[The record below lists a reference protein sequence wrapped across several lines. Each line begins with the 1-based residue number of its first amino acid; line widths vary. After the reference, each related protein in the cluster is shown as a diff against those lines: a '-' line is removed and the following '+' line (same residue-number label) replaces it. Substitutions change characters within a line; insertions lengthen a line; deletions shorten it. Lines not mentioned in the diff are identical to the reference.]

1 MRLSYTHR
9 VCLSKAD
16 RSFTGPLFNPLK
28 IAFLL
33 LLLLT
38 SHKVFS
44 LGKIDSLLKIWND
57 PSQADTNRLRAIGVV
72 CKEGYLYSNP
82 DSAIYFAQQA
92 IDFARKKNLKKYEA
106 LCISVKGGGF
116 YLKGDF
122 IKAMDL
128 FRKSLDLYEEI
139 KDKEGIANSL
149 SNMGNVYNEQGDN
162 ARAIDFFIRCLKI
175 REERGDKQ
183 SLPSS
188 LSNIGVVYWD
198 MGDKEKAM
206 QYFLK
211 SLEQDKSVQDK
222 KNTANVYNN
231 IAEIYKAQGQFRTSL
246 EYLNKSLKIREAEGD
261 ELEIAASLLNIGDVY
276 LSMGDLTRALDYQR
290 KSLKIAEEM
299 GDKVGQALSLLNIG
313 IIFQKENKIT
323 AATGYAKH
331 SLLLAKET
339 GNVTAIRDA
348 SKILFETYKKT
359 KKNVEALQMHELYV
373 LMKDSIISDES
384 KREVLRHELQY
395 NYEKQKALDEKEH
408 EKQLAIAELKSSEET
423 NKRKLQLSLFSAI
436 ILMSGGGAAY
446 WNKRNQSKLR
456 ELHLKAALH
465 AEEIKRK
472 NIEAELKL
480 QHEKERISR
489 DLHDSVGSQLTYIIS
504 QLDYTSVLS
513 GENENLQAKIH
524 NLSDNARELMQ
535 MLREIIWAIQ
545 KEELSL
551 KDFSF
556 KIKELLARYQGS
568 FPETQFHFELSDLP
582 ESAVTLKPAQLLNLF
597 RIIQEGVNNAIKHA
611 SAKNISVVLKLDAEG
626 HLQMLIEDDGLG
638 LPDKM
643 LNDTQYGLK
652 NMRIRTEEMQGVFNI
667 FSSKDK
673 GAQIKVT
680 VGLS

>member
-1 MRLSYTHR
+1 MKYITGLLFLFFGSLQLSANTNLDSLWR
-9 VCLSKAD
+9 VWKDLSKSDEA
-16 RSFTGPLFNPLK
+16 RLNALV
-28 IAFLL
+28 
-33 LLLLT
+33 
-38 SHKVFS
+38 VFCQN
-44 LGKIDSLLKIWND
+44 GI
-57 PSQADTNRLRAIGVV
+57 
-72 CKEGYLYSNP
+72 LYSNP
-82 DSAIYFAQQA
+82 DSAILLGQTTV
-92 IDFARKKNLKKYEA
+92 DLSREKKLKKQEA
-106 LCISVKGGGF
+106 SGLMVLGSGF

-122 IKAMDL
+122 VKAMNY
-128 FRKSLDLYEEI
+128 FHQSLNLYEEI
-139 KDKEGIANSL
+139 KNKIGMANAL
-149 SNMGNVYNEQGDN
+149 SNIGVIYCEQGDN
-162 ARAIDFFIRCLKI
+162 ARGIDYYTKTLKI
-175 REERGDKQ
+175 REQIGDAKGVA
-183 SLPSS
+183 SVLC
-188 LSNIGVVYWD
+188 NIGVVYQE
-198 MGDKEKAM
+198 MGDKPKAM
-206 QYFLK
+206 EYYMKALKIPGGKDNQVSANIYNNLGEMYQSLGQYQQALEYHAK
-211 SLEQDKSVQDK
+211 SLE
-222 KNTANVYNN
+222 
-231 IAEIYKAQGQFRTSL
+231 
-246 EYLNKSLKIREAEGD
+246 IRRAID
-261 ELEIAASLLNIGDVY
+261 SRIEIATSLLNMGNVY
-276 LSMGDLTRALDYQR
+276 LSMGDLSKALDYQNR
-290 KSLKIAEEM
+290 SLKIEEEI
-299 GDKVGQALSLLNIG
+299 GDREGMAISLLNIA
-313 IIFQKENKIT
+313 IIFQRQNKL
-323 AATGYAKH
+323 GSSVDFAKRA
-331 SLLLAKET
+331 LTLAKDV
-339 GNVTAIRDA
+339 GNVTTLRDA
-348 SKILFETYKKT
+348 GKVLYEIYRKT
-359 KKNVEALQMHELYV
+359 GKAAEALQMHELYV

-556 KIKELLARYQGS
+556 KIKELLSRYQGS
-568 FPETQFHFELSDLP
+568 FPETQFHFELNDIP

-626 HLQMLIEDDGLG
+626 RLQMLIEDDGLG

-643 LNDTQYGLK
+643 LSDTQYGLK
-652 NMRIRTEEMQGVFNI
+652 NMRIRTEEMQGGFNI
-667 FSSKDK
+667 VSAKEK
-673 GAQIKVT
+673 GTRINVELN
-680 VGLS
+680 LS